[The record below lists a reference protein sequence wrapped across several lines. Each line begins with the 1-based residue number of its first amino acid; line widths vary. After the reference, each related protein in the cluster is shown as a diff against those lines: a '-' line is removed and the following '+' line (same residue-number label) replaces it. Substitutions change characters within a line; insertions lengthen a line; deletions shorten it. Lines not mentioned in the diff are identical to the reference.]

1 MVRRTE
7 QLSAA
12 SSVGILGVSAV
23 GKEELAVDYLAPALD
38 MVVVNTGKSIRGAAY
53 MAHQLG
59 QFEEGRGNALRLR
72 SGAESCVRDWA
83 TGGQRGL
90 HFVVRP
96 PDRSAHIY
104 FGDAD
109 MTDVLRPDGKG
120 FTRQRIMEP
129 AAALIAANPTIRQGL
144 NDLWRRAAI
153 HLGGA
158 IMVTK
163 RIDDYLPEAH
173 RKYFLFVTD
182 PRVSAEYR
190 MVRGVSATDW
200 LADEVAYLA
209 DRDRLHGSYEL
220 DVVPDGAF
228 RIDMTNLLLKRSG
241 MQKAASVVI
250 ANLATKFSQR

>member
-1 MVRRTE
+1 MVRTTE

-12 SSVGILGVSAV
+12 ASVGILGVSAV

-59 QFEEGRGNALRLR
+59 QFEGGRGNALRLR
-72 SGAESCVRDWA
+72 SGAESCVRDWV
-83 TGGQRGL
+83 TEGQRGL
-90 HFVVRP
+90 RFVVRRH
-96 PDRSAHIY
+96 DRSAHIF
-104 FGDAD
+104 FGDTD

-120 FTRQRIMEP
+120 FARQRIMEP

-144 NDLWRRAAI
+144 NDLWRTTAI
-153 HLGGA
+153 RLGGA

-173 RKYFLFVTD
+173 GKYFLYVTD
-182 PRVSAEYR
+182 PRVLAEYR

-200 LADEVAYLA
+200 LADEVSYLA
-209 DRDRLHGSYEL
+209 ARDRLHGSYEL

-228 RIDMTNLLLKRSG
+228 RIDMTHMLLKRSG
-241 MQKAASVVI
+241 MQKAASTVI
-250 ANLATKFSQR
+250 ADLAAKFSHR

>member
-1 MVRRTE
+1 MVRTTE

-12 SSVGILGVSAV
+12 ASVGILGVSAV

-38 MVVVNTGKSIRGAAY
+38 MVVVNTGKSVRGAAL
-53 MAHQLG
+53 MAYKLG

-72 SGAESCVRDWA
+72 PGAESCVRDW
-83 TGGQRGL
+83 TTQGRRGL
-90 HFVVRP
+90 HFVVRR
-96 PDRSAHIY
+96 PDRSAHVY
-104 FGDAD
+104 FGDVD
-109 MTDVLRPDGKG
+109 ITDVLRPDGKG
-120 FTRQRIMEP
+120 FTQQRIMEP
-129 AAALIAANPTIRQGL
+129 AAALIAANPTIRQGF

-153 HLGGA
+153 RLGGA

-182 PRVSAEYR
+182 PRVSAGYR
-190 MVRGVSATDW
+190 MMRGVSATDW
-200 LADEVAYLA
+200 LADEVSYLA
-209 DRDRLHGSYEL
+209 ARDRLHGSYEL

-241 MQKAASVVI
+241 MQKTASAVI
-250 ANLATKFSQR
+250 ADLAAKWKMS